1 MKKIFVYAAALA
13 AMFPLAAGPAHA
25 NDSGIYMEYFYY
37 DSTMTTVMGHW
48 IMYCDRTTS
57 FTGQFTEY
65 HTEHHYT
72 CW

>member
-1 MKKIFVYAAALA
+1 MA
-13 AMFPLAAGPAHA
+13 AMVPLGAGPATA
-25 NDSGIYMEYFYY
+25 NDSGIKYENVYY
-37 DSTMTTVMGHW
+37 DSTYTTVMGRW

-65 HTEHHYT
+65 MTEYYGT